1 MSALQ
6 SIIDIVLSHD
16 ILLYLG
22 IICDGIVSIFLWKK
36 SRLAN
41 SSTKS
46 ATDEDVQALIEYHE
60 TVAKKL
66 KEKFKKE

>member
-1 MSALQ
+1 MGALQ

-36 SRLAN
+36 SRSSN
-41 SSTKS
+41 SSNKS
-46 ATDEDVQALIEYHE
+46 ATEEDVEALISYHE

-66 KEKFKKE
+66 KEKFRKE